1 MSKKLEDIKF
11 GLLFFDNIDKKE
23 NFILRINETIKQ
35 QKDYKGNFIENEKNI
50 FTKNNTVSWNKTKIV
65 DISNNEISET
75 KNIDISD
82 NKISET
88 KYYRIIFQY
97 IEPNVYYFEKNGAMN
112 CIDIVVKD
120 FNLFNFEKK
129 LWNNIFDK
137 NKDHKENVINYINE
151 YTKKEFNKDI
161 QQLNIICNTNIVDNE
176 LFTYD
181 YFNFFKLFNNIKEIN
196 QEFKLPSY
204 NKNNCIDKNNKQ
216 SETIYNK
223 LVSENNSNKYILLDR
238 KIIDGCEVADLYDK
252 ENKLLFHNKK
262 SGDSR
267 VLSFQIIIGALIMKN
282 REKNQEYIDYLKK
295 KGINEIIDNNFKY
308 VIGIIGK
315 DKKIAQK
322 DKISLGI
329 VKHILTQHNI
339 ELYIDFINE
348 I

>member
-1 MSKKLEDIKF
+1 MSEKLEDIKF

-23 NFILRINETIKQ
+23 NFILRVNETIKQ
-35 QKDYKGNFIENEKNI
+35 QKDYKGDFIENEENI
-50 FTKNNTVSWNKTKIV
+50 FTKKSTASWNKTKI
-65 DISNNEISET
+65 
-75 KNIDISD
+75 IDISD
-82 NKISET
+82 NKISE
-88 KYYRIIFQY
+88 KKKYRIIFKCIQTN
-97 IEPNVYYFEKNGAMN
+97 IYYFEKNGAIN
-112 CIDIVVKD
+112 CIDEIIKE
-120 FNLFNFEKK
+120 FNFVNFEKK
-129 LWNNIFDK
+129 LWNSIFDK

-151 YTKKEFNKDI
+151 YTKKEFNQGI
-161 QQLNIICNTNIVDNE
+161 QRFNTNCIKLININIVDHE

-181 YFNFFKLFNNIKEIN
+181 YFNFFNLFNNIKEIN

-223 LVSENNSNKYILLDR
+223 LVFENNLNKYILLDR
-238 KIIDGCEVADLYDK
+238 KIIEGCEVADLYDK

-262 SGDSR
+262 SGDLR
-267 VLSFQIIIGALIMKN
+267 VLSLQIMIGALIMKN
-282 REKNQEYIDYLKK
+282 REKHQEYIDYLKK
-295 KGINEIIDNNFKY
+295 QGINEIIDNNFKY

>member
-23 NFILRINETIKQ
+23 NFILRFNETIKQ
-35 QKDYKGNFIENEKNI
+35 QKDYKGDFIENEENI
-50 FTKNNTVSWNKTKIV
+50 FTKNNTLSWNKTKIV
-65 DISNNEISET
+65 DISNNE
-75 KNIDISD
+75 
-82 NKISET
+82 ISET

-120 FNLFNFEKK
+120 FNLFNFEKN

-137 NKDHKENVINYINE
+137 NKDHKENVINYMNK
-151 YTKKEFNKDI
+151 YTKKEYNKDI

-181 YFNFFKLFNNIKEIN
+181 YFNFFNLFNNIKEIN

-204 NKNNCIDKNNKQ
+204 NKNNCVDKNNKQ
-216 SETIYNK
+216 SETIYNE
-223 LVSENNSNKYILLDR
+223 LVYKNNKDKYILLDR

-262 SGDSR
+262 SGDLR
-267 VLSFQIIIGALIMKN
+267 VLSLQIMIGALIMKN
-282 REKNQEYIDYLKK
+282 REKHQEYIDYLKK
-295 KGINEIIDNNFKY
+295 QGINEIIDNNFKY
-308 VIGIIGK
+308 IIGIIGK
-315 DKKIAQK
+315 DTKIAQK

-329 VKHILTQHNI
+329 VNHILTQHNI

>member
-35 QKDYKGNFIENEKNI
+35 QKDYKGDFIENEENI
-50 FTKNNTVSWNKTKIV
+50 FTKNNTLSWNKTKIV
-65 DISNNEISET
+65 DISNNE
-75 KNIDISD
+75 
-82 NKISET
+82 ISET

-120 FNLFNFEKK
+120 FNLFNFEKN

-137 NKDHKENVINYINE
+137 NKDHKENVINYMNK
-151 YTKKEFNKDI
+151 YTKKEYNKDI

-181 YFNFFKLFNNIKEIN
+181 YFNFFNLFNNIKEIN

-204 NKNNCIDKNNKQ
+204 NKNNCVDKNNKQ
-216 SETIYNK
+216 SETIYNE
-223 LVSENNSNKYILLDR
+223 LVYKNNKDKYILLDR

-262 SGDSR
+262 SGDLR
-267 VLSFQIIIGALIMKN
+267 VLSLQIMIGALIMKN
-282 REKNQEYIDYLKK
+282 REKHQEYIDYLKK
-295 KGINEIIDNNFKY
+295 QGINEIIDNNFKY
-308 VIGIIGK
+308 IIGIIGK
-315 DKKIAQK
+315 DTKIAQK

-329 VKHILTQHNI
+329 VNHILTQHNI

>member
-1 MSKKLEDIKF
+1 MSEKIEDIKF
-11 GLLFFDNIDKKE
+11 GLFFFDNIDKKE

-35 QKDYKGNFIENEKNI
+35 QKDYKGDFIENEENI
-50 FTKNNTVSWNKTKIV
+50 FTKNNTLSWNKTKIV
-65 DISNNEISET
+65 DISNNE
-75 KNIDISD
+75 
-82 NKISET
+82 ISET

-120 FNLFNFEKK
+120 FNLFNFEKN

-137 NKDHKENVINYINE
+137 NKDHKENVINYMNK
-151 YTKKEFNKDI
+151 YTKKEYNKDI

-181 YFNFFKLFNNIKEIN
+181 YFNFFNLFNNIKEIN

-204 NKNNCIDKNNKQ
+204 NKNNCVDKNNKQ
-216 SETIYNK
+216 SETIYNE
-223 LVSENNSNKYILLDR
+223 LVYKNNKDKYILLDR

-262 SGDSR
+262 SGDLR
-267 VLSFQIIIGALIMKN
+267 VLSLQIMIGALIMKN
-282 REKNQEYIDYLKK
+282 REKHQEYIDYLKK
-295 KGINEIIDNNFKY
+295 QGINEIIDNNFKY
-308 VIGIIGK
+308 IIGIIGK
-315 DKKIAQK
+315 DTKIAQK

-329 VKHILTQHNI
+329 VNHILTQHNI